1 MTLTTLRTTTQQSCL
16 KELFPDGGDGEDGNG
31 GQDQGQDQN
40 QGSGQDQNQDGN
52 QSQGNN
58 QNQGQDQNHGIDQ
71 STDKTDSEN
80 IQTGDSSDIAVYM
93 TMIAATLAAVY
104 AIRRMKKN

>member
-31 GQDQGQDQN
+31 GQDQ
-40 QGSGQDQNQDGN
+40 GQDQNQDGN